1 MRKQTGP
8 VISVFLVAALLVS
21 GLDLWSKKAV
31 FDVLNVV
38 TVQKQDGR
46 PVVVSQDVY
55 IVIQDWF
62 ALEANYNYGAFSG
75 WFAGHTGALAIVSG
89 LAIAVIS
96 VIFGFHVKKAPVPEI
111 AFALSLGLLMGGT
124 LGNLYDRAELAGV
137 RDWIKWFVVIDGR
150 EYVWPNFN
158 IADAGICVG
167 VALLIIREIRIG
179 LRDRRTRRQ
188 PENHSEEDKE
198 GPAVRQ
204 SEIRNPKSEI

>member
-38 TVQKQDGR
+38 TVQKQYGR

-55 IVIQDWF
+55 VVIQDWF

-75 WFAGHTGALAIVSG
+75 WFARHTGALAIVSG

-124 LGNLYDRAELAGV
+124 LGNLHDRAALAGV

-150 EYVWPNFN
+150 QYVWPNFN

-179 LRDRRTRRQ
+179 IRDRRTAKTQRDDERTAEAQ
-188 PENHSEEDKE
+188 KEEK
-198 GPAVRQ
+198 
-204 SEIRNPKSEI
+204 KSE